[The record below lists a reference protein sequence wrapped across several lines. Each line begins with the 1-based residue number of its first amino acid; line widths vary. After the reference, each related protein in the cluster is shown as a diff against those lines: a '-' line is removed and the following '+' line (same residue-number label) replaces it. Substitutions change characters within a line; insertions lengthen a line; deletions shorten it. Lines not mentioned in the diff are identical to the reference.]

1 MSTIPQTGPRQAIEN
16 GLSRPWSVGR
26 RVAFRFFSIYFVL
39 YSLTTQIGPSLL
51 PIPKV
56 EIPSLGDVRPV
67 TTLVTWT
74 AAHVFSVRRALVYM
88 SGSGDKT
95 FDWVLAFCIL
105 TVAIGGTIAWT
116 VLDRR
121 RLEYWRLYSWVRL
134 FLRFCLSGQMILYG
148 LARLFLFRCNF
159 RH

>member
-1 MSTIPQTGPRQAIEN
+1 MSTIPQTAPQQVIEKD
-16 GLSRPWSVGR
+16 LARPWSAGK
-26 RVAFRFFSIYFVL
+26 RVAFRFFSVYFVL

-56 EIPSLGDVRPV
+56 DVRSLGQVRPV

-74 AAHVFSVRRALVYM
+74 AAHVFSVRKALVYI

-105 TVAIGGTIAWT
+105 TVAICGTIAWT

-121 RLEYWRLYSWVRL
+121 RLEYRRLYSWVSL
-134 FLRFCLSGQMILYG
+134 FLRFCL
-148 LARLFLFRCNF
+148 
-159 RH
+159 